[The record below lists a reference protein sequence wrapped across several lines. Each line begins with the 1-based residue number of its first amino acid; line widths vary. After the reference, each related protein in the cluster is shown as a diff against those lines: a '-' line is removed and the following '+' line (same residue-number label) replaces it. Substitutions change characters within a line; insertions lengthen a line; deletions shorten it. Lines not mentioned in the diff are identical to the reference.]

1 MDDAD
6 ERRTRQ
12 DATTTSALRRAADA
26 LDETKARLRETSA
39 ELRERER
46 ELDRTG
52 HLVRDVARTTRALSA
67 RKLRAGRATPQPD
80 SDQPPESAPSSDG
93 PGT

>member
-6 ERRTRQ
+6 ERRKRQ
-12 DATTTSALRRAADA
+12 DATGAGAFRRASDA
-26 LDETKARLRETSA
+26 LDETKARLRQTGA

-52 HLVRDVARTTRALSA
+52 HLVRDVARTTRELSSMNPRQGGTA
-67 RKLRAGRATPQPD
+67 PLPEPD
-80 SDQPPESAPSSDG
+80 ADREP
-93 PGT
+93 